1 MNSPTHMEA
10 IPIGMRIDVRP
21 QAAKRDEGVRGQG
34 NLKWRPEWD
43 VPVRAAALSGKSTAR
58 IARDYGE
65 NLAVVRQHLTATGL
79 VWDKRLCRWVE

>member
-1 MNSPTHMEA
+1 MISSPTHIEA

-21 QAAKRDEGVRGQG
+21 QAAKRDGGQG

-43 VPVRAAALSGKSTAR
+43 VPVRAAALAGKSTAQ

-65 NLAVVRQHLTATGL
+65 NLSVIRQHLTAMGL
-79 VWDKRLCRWVE
+79 IWDKRLCRWVE